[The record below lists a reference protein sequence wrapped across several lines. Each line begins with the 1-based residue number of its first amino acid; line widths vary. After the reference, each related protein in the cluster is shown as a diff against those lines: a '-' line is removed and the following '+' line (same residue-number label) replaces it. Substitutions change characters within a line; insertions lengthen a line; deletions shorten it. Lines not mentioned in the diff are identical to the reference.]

1 MQQTAKTLPI
11 YRQIEEYVKT
21 LIEQNQH
28 NPDYKLPSENQLASK
43 FNASRITVQ
52 KALNNLQDAGIIYR
66 MQGKGTFINLNK
78 NKLDSTSMKTVYL
91 LLPDIE
97 RRYSREVI
105 KGAHEFLH
113 ENDINLSIAMTNN
126 EPNLEKKKIELAINQ
141 HCLGIILFPVVHLT
155 YHEALLKL
163 ALANYPLVLVGH
175 KLPGLN
181 FSSIHCDYYQQI
193 YDTVTDLIKKG
204 HKHIGY
210 ISEISKNN
218 TTFQDRIRGYKDCLI
233 AHFGLQA
240 VQHIELDFYPEG
252 SQAVN
257 RQEIKHTIENFL
269 DKNSKI
275 TALITTN
282 LALEY
287 MLEYIDIHPEKKNLL
302 ISLIDEPEY
311 VGLTRNRNVMI
322 INQDPK
328 TIGRNAAEQLL
339 DQIQNGAGPKE
350 IITNYHLDMSL

>member
-1 MQQTAKTLPI
+1 
-11 YRQIEEYVKT
+11 
-21 LIEQNQH
+21 
-28 NPDYKLPSENQLASK
+28 
-43 FNASRITVQ
+43 
-52 KALNNLQDAGIIYR
+52 
-66 MQGKGTFINLNK
+66 
-78 NKLDSTSMKTVYL
+78 
-91 LLPDIE
+91 
-97 RRYSREVI
+97 
-105 KGAHEFLH
+105 
-113 ENDINLSIAMTNN
+113 MTNN
-126 EPNLEKKKIELAINQ
+126 EPNLKKKKIELAINQ

-181 FSSIHCDYYQQI
+181 FSSIHYYYQQI

-204 HKHIGY
+204 HKHIRY

-218 TTFQDRIRGYKDCLI
+218 TTFQYRIRGYKDCLI

-240 VQHIELDFYPEG
+240 VQHIELDFYPEE

-269 DKNSKI
+269 NKNSKI

-311 VGLTRNRNVMI
+311 VGHTRNRNAMI
-322 INQDPK
+322 NNQDSK
-328 TIGRNAAEQLL
+328 TIGRNVAQQLL

-350 IITNYHLDMSL
+350 IMTNYHLDMSL